1 VLPGLTD
8 EAGEWLHC
16 LAGGV
21 NGATPLEIALH
32 TSKSARGCEGTRC
45 KFEEKDEN
53 EGQPEGIRK
62 RLISSGQNRKKRG
75 KLNLAQ
81 DSQPDLL

>member
-62 RLISSGQNRKKRG
+62 VLIKQWTKSEKKRKTQLRPG
-75 KLNLAQ
+75 
-81 DSQPDLL
+81 